1 MLRHQR
7 IVHGDPDV
15 TGDVVVEGTYH
26 IGMQDQAFLG
36 LEAALAI
43 PDDDGRGVELHVATQ
58 WMHEDRRQIAAC
70 LGLDEEQVRLVL
82 GGVGGA
88 FGAREDISLQ
98 VHTCLLAL
106 RLGRPVRMHYSR
118 AESFLGHVHRH
129 PATIW
134 MRHHATGDGE
144 IVKIEARF
152 VLDGGAYASTSSA
165 VLLNAITH
173 TQGPYRCPNAVVDGY
188 AARTNHLPCGAMRGF
203 GVVQACFAHESQM
216 DRLAAAC
223 GLDPVE
229 IRLRNA
235 MSTGDSLITGQVV
248 ESVAPVARCIRE
260 TAALPLPCRRPA
272 TPSAFDPMRLPGGAG
287 LTADVGD
294 VWRGVGW
301 GVSMKNLM
309 YSEGFDDYSTAR
321 CRLQVVDGA
330 PQVIAEVR
338 HRRGRPGI
346 RHDRR
351 ADRPHD
357 PRRRRRRHRPGR
369 HADRVVRFD
378 VGVAADVDERGS
390 GRLRV
395 PGRARGAVR
404 TGRRRPTA
412 STRCASPSTATTSS
426 TRRARCA
433 SPSPRRSAMPC
444 FERTVEYHHR
454 PTEELDE
461 NGQGNCH
468 TAFAFTAHRA
478 VVDVDP
484 ELGLVR
490 VVQVATAQDV
500 GRALNPLSV
509 LGQIEGGISQGL
521 GLAVMEEIVQVDGTI
536 RNASFT
542 DYLLPTMLDMPPVVA
557 TLVEEP
563 DPQAP
568 LGAKG
573 VGEPPCISV
582 TPAIVAAI
590 RDALR
595 QADGNSDRA
604 DRITRVPVR
613 PQDIALPIGEPPQR
627 FAVART
633 AHQCCCE
640 ASSEAISERACLPS
654 ARLTPHD
661 VARPDRACGLA
672 APCDHPP
679 AGRPN
684 WASTT
689 AGLPRRFE
697 PAGSPSLS
705 LGVLVLADGL
715 PTWHQR
721 LMVVIARRRKP
732 RRRVAPLGGP
742 TPRPRRLRNVPE
754 RHHRGDRATGLPARS
769 GRRCGDAPR
778 AAARDRAISS
788 VIDGIPC
795 TTLNRTLCDLGSV
808 VPQQVWSVA
817 PLTSARRRGIDLAAL
832 YDDARLH
839 RPHQSGTGVLH
850 RACCAAL
857 PGKATC
863 RQRGSRSCSPFV
875 SNDPSLPPMV
885 MQQPIVD
892 CSAEGSSPGP
902 TSAFPSVRLG
912 LEAHSRQFH
921 FGPDAEPLD
930 EDRDL
935 AAARCGWEL
944 LYLGW
949 YATKKPATGAGHR
962 QGRRRSNA
970 EPHDW

>member
-1 MLRHQR
+1 MTLTDAPVRMVGRIGDSPPRPDGLAKVVGTFAFSSDLPIDGAAWGATLRSPHPHARVVSIDTAPALAISGVHAVLTAEDVPGKSTYGLIAADQPVFATDVVRYVGEPVAVVAADHQETCRRAIAAISVEYETLPPLLDPEVAIAGTSPPIHPDGNLLRHQR

-43 PDDDGRGVELHVATQ
+43 PDDDGHGVELHVATQ

-70 LGLDEEQVRLVL
+70 LGLDEDQVRLVL
-82 GGVGGA
+82 SGVGGA

-134 MRHHATGDGE
+134 MRHHASVDGE

-173 TQGPYRCPNAVVDGY
+173 TQGPYRCRNAVVDGY

-235 MSTGDSLITGQVV
+235 MSTGDTLITGQVV
-248 ESVAPVARCIRE
+248 ESVAPVVRCIRE
-260 TAALPLPCRRPA
+260 TAALPLPAAEPGA
-272 TPSAFDPMRLPGGAG
+272 TGALDPMWLPGGAG

-321 CRLQVVDGA
+321 CRLRLVDGG
-330 PQVIAEVR
+330 PQAFLKFATVEVGQGFITIAGQIARTILGVDNVVI
-338 HRRGRPGI
+338 
-346 RHDRR
+346 
-351 ADRPHD
+351 
-357 PRRRRRRHRPGR
+357 
-369 HADRVVRFD
+369 DRVDTQVGSSGSTSASRQTWMSGGAVDAACRAVREELFERVGSTHGIDPLRLAIDGHD
-378 VGVAADVDERGS
+378 VIDTMGS
-390 GRLRV
+390 LRV
-395 PGRARGAVR
+395 AVAEAI
-404 TGRRRPTA
+404 GDA
-412 STRCASPSTATTSS
+412 A
-426 TRRARCA
+426 
-433 SPSPRRSAMPC
+433 
-444 FERTVEYHHR
+444 FDRTVEYHHR

-468 TAFAFTAHRA
+468 TAFAFAAHRA
-478 VVDVDP
+478 VVDVDV

-500 GRALNPLSV
+500 GRALNPLAV

-595 QADGNSDRA
+595 QADGNSTRA

-613 PQDIALPIGEPPQR
+613 PQDI
-627 FAVART
+627 V
-633 AHQCCCE
+633 
-640 ASSEAISERACLPS
+640 
-654 ARLTPHD
+654 
-661 VARPDRACGLA
+661 
-672 APCDHPP
+672 
-679 AGRPN
+679 
-684 WASTT
+684 
-689 AGLPRRFE
+689 
-697 PAGSPSLS
+697 
-705 LGVLVLADGL
+705 
-715 PTWHQR
+715 
-721 LMVVIARRRKP
+721 
-732 RRRVAPLGGP
+732 GG
-742 TPRPRRLRNVPE
+742 
-754 RHHRGDRATGLPARS
+754 G
-769 GRRCGDAPR
+769 
-778 AAARDRAISS
+778 
-788 VIDGIPC
+788 
-795 TTLNRTLCDLGSV
+795 
-808 VPQQVWSVA
+808 
-817 PLTSARRRGIDLAAL
+817 
-832 YDDARLH
+832 
-839 RPHQSGTGVLH
+839 
-850 RACCAAL
+850 
-857 PGKATC
+857 
-863 RQRGSRSCSPFV
+863 
-875 SNDPSLPPMV
+875 
-885 MQQPIVD
+885 
-892 CSAEGSSPGP
+892 
-902 TSAFPSVRLG
+902 
-912 LEAHSRQFH
+912 
-921 FGPDAEPLD
+921 
-930 EDRDL
+930 
-935 AAARCGWEL
+935 
-944 LYLGW
+944 
-949 YATKKPATGAGHR
+949 
-962 QGRRRSNA
+962 
-970 EPHDW
+970 